1 MAGLVLPGHD
11 DRDVSADFVD
21 PFFGQ
26 TVERRARPISLQ
38 VRRAKICRR
47 TRTIFDY
54 FRGNLSV
61 TVKGSIT
68 PVTRAFRNQTDLFWN
83 ATGGAD
89 EA

>member
-1 MAGLVLPGHD
+1 MKPQATLIGLSD
-11 DRDVSADFVD
+11 IATAKIR
-21 PFFGQ
+21 
-26 TVERRARPISLQ
+26 RPI
-38 VRRAKICRR
+38 
-47 TRTIFDY
+47 RTIFDY